1 MNKKREI
8 LGACWKVV
16 VEMEKTKDKFERKIR
31 REIKKNEIWK
41 NGKIFLIMDDLVL
54 ISKKNM
60 AKCEKNCE
68 LQKENGNLQEQE
80 CIWTHIA

>member
-1 MNKKREI
+1 MKY
-8 LGACWKVV
+8 G
-16 VEMEKTKDKFERKIR
+16 
-31 REIKKNEIWK
+31 K

-80 CIWTHIA
+80 CI